1 MSTASASS
9 TLSPI
14 EAPAQAPQLNRQ
26 AIGDKLETLR
36 SELIRCG
43 GELRTMQGLLQ
54 GSSFVD
60 DTLRLL
66 DRLSCRI
73 GVIGQVKAGKSS
85 LINALMGKP
94 GLLPTDVN
102 PWTTAVTR
110 IGPADAPP
118 NVAARVQLLRTR
130 RVGQPNGG
138 GQMRVTQ
145 SLVPGSGRTPAE
157 AR

>member
-1 MSTASASS
+1 MSTASASN

-14 EAPAQAPQLNRQ
+14 MAPTQAPQLNRQ
-26 AIGDKLETLR
+26 AIGEKLETLR

-43 GELRTMQGLLQ
+43 GELRLMQGLLQ

-66 DRLSCRI
+66 DRIACRI
-73 GVIGQVKAGKSS
+73 GVIGQVKAGKSTF
-85 LINALMGKP
+85 INGLVRRP

-110 IGPADAPP
+110 LHFGRSDAPP
-118 NVAARVQLLRTR
+118 NVSAESTFFDINEWGRLAQ
-130 RVGQPNGG
+130 GG
-138 GQMRVTQ
+138 GR
-145 SLVPGSGRTPAE
+145 
-157 AR
+157 